1 MRRKIDFFLKL
12 IPLASGGWNF
22 SLHAV
27 GPGRTPGYYSPLAGY
42 ISEERAI
49 RWARYHA
56 SLIVRDF
63 SATIGSFRIT
73 SEEGKPADQN

>member
-1 MRRKIDFFLKL
+1 MRRKIDFDVNL

-22 SLHAV
+22 SLQAV

-42 ISEERAI
+42 ISQERAI

-63 SATIGSFRIT
+63 HTTIGSFRIT
-73 SEEGKPADQN
+73 PGGGKNADQN